1 MLLYILT
8 YAIVIYICYF
18 IYFRLRFRF
27 WSTQPVFHF
36 HNLWYWLF
44 PPGIIYHTPFKR
56 NKYYTPYNV
65 NVDTFN
71 SLSSLHLEKC
81 IDVIQQ
87 NYLQEKEILYNPTRS
102 NIMSYFEGHNNPC
115 FMSYYFKNKVLTD
128 VKTKRLIPQK
138 DIIACLTAR
147 PLEIT
152 LYSKENFNA
161 YYVDYLC
168 VKKGERKQGL
178 APRVIYT
185 YAIES
190 RIANPDISVFMF
202 KREGESTAIVPIV
215 VYNSFMYDLKFWN
228 SNTRF
233 PAPYKL
239 TRVNDGNFNLLVNK
253 FQQIRAK
260 FACTI
265 TSNISNIEVL
275 VKNEW
280 IIPYIIHD
288 AHDIVAIYFFRNG
301 CVTYEGGKVIE
312 LIASVLFQD
321 EFTEFFELGV
331 YMAIDE
337 LKKKHYKYFTAENMA
352 HNGVLINNINNKKTP
367 MYSVPYSYY
376 FYNFAVRPF
385 IQQDVFILC

>member
-1 MLLYILT
+1 MFLYILS
-8 YAIVIYICYF
+8 YFIVIYICYF

-44 PPGIIYHTPFKR
+44 PPGIIYHTSFPR

-65 NVDTFN
+65 NVYTIK
-71 SLSSLHLEKC
+71 SLSSLQMEKC

-87 NYLQEKEILYNPTRS
+87 NYLQEKEILYNPTVS

-128 VKTKRLIPQK
+128 MKTTQLIPHK
-138 DIIACLTAR
+138 DIVACLTSR

-168 VKKGERKQGL
+168 VKKEERKQGL

-190 RIANPDISVFMF
+190 RITNPDISVFIF

-215 VYNSFMYDLKFWN
+215 VYENFMYDLKFWK
-228 SNTRF
+228 SNTQF
-233 PAPYKL
+233 PEPYKL
-239 TRVNDGNFNLLVNK
+239 TRVNSGNLNLILRTFQDIKEK
-253 FQQIRAK
+253 FV
-260 FACTI
+260 CTI

-280 IIPYIIHD
+280 IIPYIIHNGG
-288 AHDIVAIYFFRNG
+288 DIVAVYFFRNG
-301 CVTYEGGKVIE
+301 CVTYKGSKVIE
-312 LIASVLFQD
+312 LVASILFQD
-321 EFTEFFELGV
+321 EFVEFFELGL

-337 LKKKHYKYFTAENMA
+337 LKQKHYGYFSVENLA
-352 HNGVLINNINNKKTP
+352 HNSVLINNINKKKTP
-367 MYSVPYSYY
+367 LYSIPYSYY

-385 IQQDVFILC
+385 RKEDVFVLC